1 MSEGP
6 AGPVLLALLATQ
18 TIELFRRVEEIRTD
32 TPDAVHAARV
42 AARRMRSALAAFR
55 PLVDRDVTD
64 PVRDELRWLAGT
76 LSEARDVE
84 VVLARLDRLLDEEP
98 PGLVVGPVRARIDAA
113 YAARA
118 KVASAAVLSALDSG
132 RYLALTRTLEQLV
145 TAPPWSP
152 HAHEKAHRVLL
163 PCVRGEWDLLA
174 RRVEAIQAVDPG
186 ADTTGE
192 TLDRAVHEARKQ
204 AKRLRYVVE
213 ALVPR
218 WGGDARALARA
229 AREIAQLLGERQD
242 TVVTRR
248 DLLALAEEATRAG
261 ESAFT
266 YGRLHARESDRRA
279 VLDRQFEELWVRAS
293 DPRLRTWLD

>member
-1 MSEGP
+1 
-6 AGPVLLALLATQ
+6 VLLALLATQ
-18 TIELFRRVEEIRTD
+18 TIELSRRVEEIRTD

-55 PLVDRDVTD
+55 PLVDRGVTD
-64 PVRDELRWLAGT
+64 PVRNELRWLAGT
-76 LSEARDVE
+76 LSEARDLE

-98 PGLVVGPVRARIDAA
+98 PGLVLGPVRARIDAA

-118 KVASAAVLSALDSG
+118 EVASATVLAALDSG
-132 RYLALTRTLEQLV
+132 RYLALSRSLERLV
-145 TAPPWSP
+145 TDPPWSP

-174 RRVEAIQAVDPG
+174 HRVGAIPPVGPG
-186 ADTTGE
+186 ADTPDDE
-192 TLDRAVHEARKQ
+192 VDRAVHEARKQ
-204 AKRLRYVVE
+204 AKRVRYVVE

-218 WGGDARALARA
+218 WGGDARALAKA
-229 AREIAQLLGERQD
+229 TREIASLLGERQD

-279 VLDRQFEELWVRAS
+279 VLDRQFEDLWARAS
-293 DPRLRTWLD
+293 DPRLRRWLE

>member
-1 MSEGP
+1 
-6 AGPVLLALLATQ
+6 VLLALLATQ
-18 TIELFRRVEEIRTD
+18 TVELSRRVDEIRTD
-32 TPDAVHAARV
+32 TPDAVHKARV

-84 VVLARLDRLLDEEP
+84 VVQARLDSLLDEEP
-98 PGLVVGPVRARIDAA
+98 AALVVGPVRARIDAA

-118 KVASAAVLSALDSG
+118 EVASAAVLAALDSE
-132 RYLALTRTLEQLV
+132 RYRALSRSLERLV
-145 TAPPWSP
+145 TEPPWSP
-152 HAHEKAHRVLL
+152 HAHETAHRVLR
-163 PCVRGEWDLLA
+163 PCVRAEWDLLVQ
-174 RRVEAIQAVDPG
+174 RVEAIDAVDPG
-186 ADTTGE
+186 TDPADE
-192 TLDRAVHEARKQ
+192 ELDRAVHEARKQ

-218 WGGDARALARA
+218 WGADARALARV

-248 DLLALAEEATRAG
+248 DLLALADEATRVG

-279 VLDRQFEELWVRAS
+279 VLDRQFEDLWARAS
-293 DPRLRTWLD
+293 DPRLREWLG